1 MSVGV
6 GQDVESICNKC
17 GDVWHVVVAK
27 VGDKIAKVQCK
38 ECNGYH
44 RYRPSGTKDGKQ
56 PRAAVASRSRRE
68 SSATKSAARAVARID
83 EPAVAAN
90 LARPVRPYQFTEQ
103 DYQPGD
109 RIEHP
114 KFGTGVI
121 ELTNEPGKMQVFF
134 PDGRRILA
142 RAKPSSNLSR
152 PRPFQHQDPE

>member
-6 GQDVESICNKC
+6 GQDIESICNKC

-38 ECNGYH
+38 QCGGYH
-44 RYRPSGTKDGKQ
+44 RYKPPGGAAKKQ
-56 PRAAVASRSRRE
+56 PRTGGVSRARRE
-68 SSATKSAARAVARID
+68 AAAAKPSARID
-83 EPAVAAN
+83 EPMVAAN
-90 LARPVRPYQFTEQ
+90 LSRPTRPYQFSEE

-121 ELTNEPGKMQVFF
+121 EMTNEPGKMQVFF
-134 PDGRRILA
+134 PEGRRILA
-142 RAKPSSNLSR
+142 RAKPSSNMPR
-152 PRPFQHQDPE
+152 PRPFHHQDIE